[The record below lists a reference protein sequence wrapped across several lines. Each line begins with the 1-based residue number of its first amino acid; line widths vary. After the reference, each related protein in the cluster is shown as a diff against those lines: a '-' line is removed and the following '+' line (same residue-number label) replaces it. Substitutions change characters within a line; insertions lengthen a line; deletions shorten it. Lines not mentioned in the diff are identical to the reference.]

1 MKFEILLL
9 PTDEFKSDEVI
20 EDPPPEKYMLNELG
34 ESIFAETIFNKR
46 DDIQHLIDFLF
57 AGRQIVTEIYRGPYA
72 YVLDLSDSKEF
83 IIDFDYLENNYS
95 VWIGKTGRPNTMDE
109 YGMLI
114 GFIGAAMK
122 GANKKY
128 LLMIVSNSRY
138 TK

>member
-1 MKFEILLL
+1 
-9 PTDEFKSDEVI
+9 
-20 EDPPPEKYMLNELG
+20 
-34 ESIFAETIFNKR
+34 
-46 DDIQHLIDFLF
+46 
-57 AGRQIVTEIYRGPYA
+57 
-72 YVLDLSDSKEF
+72 
-83 IIDFDYLENNYS
+83 
-95 VWIGKTGRPNTMDE
+95 MDE